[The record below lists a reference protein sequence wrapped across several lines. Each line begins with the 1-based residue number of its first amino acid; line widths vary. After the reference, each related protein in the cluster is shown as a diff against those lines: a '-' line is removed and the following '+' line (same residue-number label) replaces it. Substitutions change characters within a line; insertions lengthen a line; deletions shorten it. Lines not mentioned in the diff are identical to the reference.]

1 MRVRLPLS
9 ALGGAAVWSVTEYG
23 VHRWAMH
30 GRKGSNPW
38 SEEHLDHHARP
49 YRTFELKFDRNT
61 LWKALGVPV
70 VGIPVAAA
78 VGARRGVAA
87 GLQCGLAAGVSFSTA
102 YASYTHLHHVI
113 HHEPPR
119 TALGRITRKRH
130 LAHHF
135 STPRLNF
142 GVTSAAA
149 VWDPVGRTRRIPD
162 VVKVPRRLAPPW
174 MVDAEGEL
182 LATYAGDYQ
191 LAGRRRLAPPVVDP
205 AVPPADADMIL
216 ALADAVPVAD

>member
-1 MRVRLPLS
+1 MRLRLPLA
-9 ALGGAAVWSVTEYG
+9 ALGGVAVWSATEYG

-30 GRKGSNPW
+30 GQKGRNPW

-49 YRTFELKFDRNT
+49 YRTFELKFDRNM

-78 VGARRGVAA
+78 VGGRRGVFT
-87 GLQCGLAAGVSFSTA
+87 GLQSGLVAGVSFSTA
-102 YASYTHLHHVI
+102 YASYTHLHHFI

-119 TALGRITRKRH
+119 TALGRRTRKRH

-142 GVTSAAA
+142 GVTAAAA
-149 VWDPVGRTRRIPD
+149 VWDPIGRTRRIPD

-174 MVDAEGEL
+174 MVDAHGEL
-182 LATYAGDYQ
+182 LETYAGDYL
-191 LAGRRRLAPPVVDP
+191 LAGRRRNAPPVADP
-205 AVPPADADMIL
+205 MVAPAEADLAL
-216 ALADAVPVAD
+216 ALADSAPALN